1 MGNAFMDDFMA
12 TFKHEG
18 LTFDDISLV
27 TQYADFL
34 PNDTSIETSFSRNIR
49 LNIPFV
55 SAAMDTVT
63 ESEMAIAMA
72 KLGGIGVIHKNLT
85 PEAQA
90 DEVRKVKYYL
100 NGFIRT
106 PISFS
111 PEQTVEEMLN
121 VKEEKQYSF
130 SGFPIVDSDGR
141 LVGIVTARDVKYLS
155 DYTQKLADVMTRNV
169 ITAPQGTELQTAYKI
184 MKENKI
190 GKLPPVDENGRLTG
204 LYSFSDV
211 KTLIQ
216 NDAPAYNRDP
226 EHRLRVAAAIGPY
239 EERRIELLAA
249 AEVDAFVIDT
259 AHGHSKGVIET
270 VKILKNRYPHI
281 DVVAGNVAT
290 GEAGK
295 ALADAG
301 VDAVKVGIGP
311 GSICTTRVVAGV
323 GTPQVT
329 AIYQVRK
336 AIGDELPLI
345 ADGGIKQSGDVAKAF
360 AVGASSVMMGSVLA
374 ATLESP
380 GEKIIHHGRRY
391 VLYRGMGSLEAMKKN
406 KGSRERYGQCD
417 VDNSKLLVPQGV
429 EGMVPYRGALWEVIH
444 QFAGGLR
451 YSLGYCGTRT
461 IAELRQRAKVIRVS
475 SSGLKEAHP
484 HDIIMSKDAPN
495 YMSEN

>member
-190 GKLPPVDENGRLTG
+190 GKLPTVDENGRLTG

-295 ALADAG
+295 AR

-329 AIYQVRK
+329 AVYQVRK

>member
-1 MGNAFMDDFMA
+1 MGNAFMDDFMG

-18 LTFDDISLV
+18 LTFDDISLI

-34 PNDTSIETSFSRNIR
+34 PSETNIETQFTRNIH
-49 LNIPFV
+49 LNVPFV

-85 PEAQA
+85 PERQA
-90 DEVRKVKYYL
+90 EEVRKVKYYL

-111 PEQTVEEMLN
+111 PDQTVEEMLR

-130 SGFPIVDSDGR
+130 SGFPIVDDNGK

-155 DYTQKLADVMTRNV
+155 DYSARLSDVMTKHV
-169 ITAPQGTELQTAYKI
+169 VTAPCGTELQQAYKI
-184 MKENKI
+184 MRENKI
-190 GKLPPVDENGRLTG
+190 GKLPTVDANGRLTG

-211 KTLIQ
+211 KTLIM

-239 EERRIELLAA
+239 EEKRIELLAA
-249 AEVDAFVIDT
+249 AEVDAFVLDT

-270 VKILKNRYPHI
+270 VKYLKKNYPGI

-323 GTPQVT
+323 VTPQVT

-360 AVGASSVMMGSVLA
+360 AVGATSVMMGSVLA

-380 GEKIIHHGRRY
+380 GEKMIHNGRRY
-391 VLYRGMGSLEAMKKN
+391 VIYRGMGSLEAMKKN
-406 KGSRERYGQCD
+406 KGSRERYGQSD
-417 VDNSKLLVPQGV
+417 VDDSKKLVPQGV
-429 EGMVPYRGALWEVIH
+429 EGMVPYRGALWEVIY

-461 IAELRQRAKVIRVS
+461 IAELTARAKVIRVS
-475 SSGLKEAHP
+475 TSGLKEAHP